1 MEYIT
6 TKDNRE
12 GYEVIFKTSKGELVK
27 LLVDKEEDTIQVV
40 REHDQ
45 LMEALQINE
54 SSLEIIIR

>member
-1 MEYIT
+1 MDYIT
-6 TKDNRE
+6 IKDNQDF
-12 GYEVIFKTSKGELVK
+12 YEVVLKTSKGELVK
-27 LLVDKEEDTIQVV
+27 LLVNKEEDTIQVV